1 MTTPARKIISACRSH
16 SFWQISRMRNLIVTV
31 QRQLAEIRQC
41 LFGIAVLFAFC
52 MSTTALA
59 ENAIEET
66 GLAIVVHKGSTVDN
80 VSMAELRNIFMANQ
94 QFWADRSRIILLVR
108 APQSDERD
116 YVLNRIYQMDEAQ
129 FRQYWIAKMFRA
141 EIPRGPK
148 IVFSSDMTLDLVVA
162 IPGSISFMR
171 ADQVTDDV
179 KIIKVDGLLP
189 GEEGYPLR

>member
-1 MTTPARKIISACRSH
+1 
-16 SFWQISRMRNLIVTV
+16 
-31 QRQLAEIRQC
+31 
-41 LFGIAVLFAFC
+41 